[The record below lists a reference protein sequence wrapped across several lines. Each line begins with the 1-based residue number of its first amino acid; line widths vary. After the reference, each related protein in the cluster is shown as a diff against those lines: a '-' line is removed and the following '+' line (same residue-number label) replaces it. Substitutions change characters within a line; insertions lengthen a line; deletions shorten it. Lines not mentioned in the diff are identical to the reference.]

1 VRLTEQNVE
10 VSYILKCLKTLHVV
24 HCGAADMRTEL
35 MSHRE
40 QSAATSAEPRRS
52 VPGYSRLLSC
62 SVPGYSRLLSRSY
75 WSCRFIEGRE
85 LVRFLW
91 SVHRARLTAY
101 VMGQELDTDS
111 IE

>member
-1 VRLTEQNVE
+1 LTEQNVD
-10 VSYILKCLKTLHVV
+10 VAYILKCLKTVHVV

-40 QSAATSAEPRRS
+40 QSAATGAEPQRS

-62 SVPGYSRLLSRSY
+62 SY
-75 WSCRFIEGRE
+75 WSCRFSEGRE

-91 SVHRARLTAY
+91 SVYRARLTAY